1 MISIKIYGVVQGVG
15 FRPFV
20 ARLAD
25 KFSIVGTVANKG
37 SHVEIIAGG
46 SNADIDNFIAA
57 IRAEAPPRSTIIKID
72 AAAID
77 GADHFFA
84 DKFSIV
90 DSTHEDGSMFVS
102 PDIAICDQC
111 RAELFDRSDRRYLHP
126 FINCTDCGPRLTI
139 LKRMPYDRERTSM
152 SAFPMCDECSR
163 EYHDPSSRR
172 YDAQPVCCND
182 CGPTVYILDG
192 EERGLDAISLARRTI
207 IDGGIVAVK
216 GIGGFHLACDAFNH
230 AAVERLRRKKFR
242 PSKPFAVMF
251 RDIETVRRECLVD
264 DRTSALL
271 EGHQKPIVLLEKKSV
286 GTIADDVA
294 PFNRRLGV
302 MLPYTPLHLLLFD
315 LPDGQSMPDAL
326 IMTSGNLSG
335 APIAINDD
343 DARRLSSIADVILS
357 HDRDILIRADDSVV
371 DSNGS
376 MIRRSRGYAPLPIA
390 IELPLNG
397 SVLAIGGELK
407 NCFCLSKGNLFYLSP
422 YVGDL
427 TDLNTVEVLRASID
441 RLSELLEIAPTKIV
455 CDLHPR
461 YHSTA
466 LAEELSELWGV
477 PLVKVQH
484 HYAHVL
490 SCMAENNYFD
500 RVIGVAFDGTGYG
513 SDGTI
518 WGGEFLIAGLDG
530 FERFATIDPFIQAGG
545 DRSSVDAWRSA
556 ISMLA
561 STVGSERAKKI
572 AADLNLADEF
582 MTDGQLF
589 LIDNRINSV
598 ESTSAGRLFD
608 AVSSVLGLC
617 STSTFEGE
625 AAMRLQ
631 FAAESDQSDPIN
643 RLALAFHVGL
653 ADHIVRTCDRAR
665 AATAIST
672 VALSGGVFQNS
683 LLLSLTVER
692 LSRSK
697 FKVLTHRAV
706 PANDGGLALGQALFS
721 CSS

>member
-1 MISIKIYGVVQGVG
+1 MINVKIYGVVQGVG

-72 AAAID
+72 AAAGD

-90 DSTHEDGSMFVS
+90 DSTHENGSMFVS

-271 EGHQKPIVLLEKKSV
+271 EGHKKPIVLFEKKSV
-286 GTIADDVA
+286 VTIADNVA

-315 LPDGQSMPDAL
+315 LPDG
-326 IMTSGNLSG
+326 
-335 APIAINDD
+335 
-343 DARRLSSIADVILS
+343 
-357 HDRDILIRADDSVV
+357 
-371 DSNGS
+371 
-376 MIRRSRGYAPLPIA
+376 
-390 IELPLNG
+390 
-397 SVLAIGGELK
+397 
-407 NCFCLSKGNLFYLSP
+407 
-422 YVGDL
+422 
-427 TDLNTVEVLRASID
+427 
-441 RLSELLEIAPTKIV
+441 
-455 CDLHPR
+455 
-461 YHSTA
+461 
-466 LAEELSELWGV
+466 
-477 PLVKVQH
+477 
-484 HYAHVL
+484 
-490 SCMAENNYFD
+490 
-500 RVIGVAFDGTGYG
+500 
-513 SDGTI
+513 
-518 WGGEFLIAGLDG
+518 
-530 FERFATIDPFIQAGG
+530 
-545 DRSSVDAWRSA
+545 
-556 ISMLA
+556 
-561 STVGSERAKKI
+561 
-572 AADLNLADEF
+572 
-582 MTDGQLF
+582 
-589 LIDNRINSV
+589 
-598 ESTSAGRLFD
+598 
-608 AVSSVLGLC
+608 
-617 STSTFEGE
+617 
-625 AAMRLQ
+625 
-631 FAAESDQSDPIN
+631 
-643 RLALAFHVGL
+643 
-653 ADHIVRTCDRAR
+653 
-665 AATAIST
+665 
-672 VALSGGVFQNS
+672 
-683 LLLSLTVER
+683 
-692 LSRSK
+692 
-697 FKVLTHRAV
+697 
-706 PANDGGLALGQALFS
+706 
-721 CSS
+721 